1 MLRRYSLFY
10 RNQPGYSG
18 RKGIHETF
26 FNCIDDCSPYGICI
40 LFIFTAAVPPD
51 GEEGA
56 VWESLLKRGDIK
68 NTNLFYAGAVAYRDR
83 LNDLSIETFN
93 ACMIQNPSHEIVR
106 GVSEYYIGKNL
117 FLMGK
122 YPESI
127 EQFKKAYGHDFGEFK
142 ILKYSV
148 LVDTAVAYLRM
159 NNTQQARSILGHV
172 ASTGDAHKFQGIAKG
187 LLQQLR

>member
-1 MLRRYSLFY
+1 MKHFLIVSM
-10 RNQPGYSG
+10 
-18 RKGIHETF
+18 I
-26 FNCIDDCSPYGICI
+26 
-40 LFIFTAAVPPD
+40 AVLTGFASFSFSQQQFPLME
-51 GEEGA
+51 EEGA